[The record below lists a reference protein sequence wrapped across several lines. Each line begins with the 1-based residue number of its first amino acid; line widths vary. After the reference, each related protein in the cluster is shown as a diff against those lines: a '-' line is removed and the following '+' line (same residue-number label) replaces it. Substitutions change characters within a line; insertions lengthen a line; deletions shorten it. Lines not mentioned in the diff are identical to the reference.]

1 MQRKDPLTFRWLG
14 RKRKNKSREL
24 SQLLSLDYFF
34 PCSLSIKKLFR
45 YVEKKLKKLN
55 LPLDQK
61 AMVIFDVFKRHVT
74 EKVASVIEENNCVI
88 IYVPNNLT
96 DQFQLFDLNVIG
108 HSKQFL
114 KKKFGCWYSQQ
125 ICHPLE
131 DRTNVYD
138 VQVPF
143 KLSIIKPIHAKWL
156 LGLYEHLRNSS
167 EAIIK
172 GFEMAGIKE
181 APEMEFPSEDS
192 FADLDS

>member
-1 MQRKDPLTFRWLG
+1 MQRRDPLTFRWLG

-24 SQLLSLDYFF
+24 AQLLSLDYFF
-34 PCSLSIKKLFR
+34 PCSLSIKKQCFGMS
-45 YVEKKLKKLN
+45 KLN

-61 AMVIFDVFKRHVT
+61 AMVIFDVFKGHVT

-96 DQFQLFDLNVIG
+96 DQFQLFNLNVIG

-143 KLSIIKPIHAKWL
+143 KLSIIKPIHA
-156 LGLYEHLRNSS
+156 
-167 EAIIK
+167 
-172 GFEMAGIKE
+172 
-181 APEMEFPSEDS
+181 
-192 FADLDS
+192 